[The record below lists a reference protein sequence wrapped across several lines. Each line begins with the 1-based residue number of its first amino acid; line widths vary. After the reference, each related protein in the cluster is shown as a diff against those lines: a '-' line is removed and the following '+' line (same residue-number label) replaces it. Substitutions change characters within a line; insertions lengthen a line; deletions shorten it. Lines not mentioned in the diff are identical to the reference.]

1 MLKRFKKRIFH
12 PITMLDESKYVVFF
26 NNGTC
31 FFIICFGFNI
41 YKLENWRYIIE
52 AKCHNDVYLH
62 KKQ

>member
-1 MLKRFKKRIFH
+1 
-12 PITMLDESKYVVFF
+12 MLDESKYVVFF